1 MSGSG
6 WARRLGVLLAV
17 ALCLG
22 CARATP
28 TPVPPFASTESPPT
42 TTALPT
48 AAEPVAV
55 TSAPTAL
62 PDAPWIVGS
71 VALFDLPGQGRSPQ
85 DIVALGERLYVVNA
99 GSANVSVIEG
109 ERVAA
114 TIRAGAEPVAVAAD
128 AAGGRVYVLDQRQG
142 QVLVIDGEDVLQ
154 RWPVPAG
161 SSSLA
166 VVGEA
171 LWVGTGDGRLVAH
184 SLAGGGELRTIALS
198 EGAPVLRIVPDPRDE
213 TRAAAVTYGRIH
225 LVALDK
231 GAEIA
236 VAEVGIWRALA
247 YAPDGSRLYAGGYDA
262 PSQGHRLLVLDAADL
277 SVIGEAGLPS
287 SPRAVLADAAGE
299 RVYIA
304 LPEEHAVLALA
315 ADGLEPAW
323 QTKVGREPVALAL
336 GAGVLYA
343 ACAGSDQIARLD
355 VLTGSRISPI
365 PLAARISAL
374 AVGLEG
380 VWAALGSADQVAVLG
395 EGGVSERWPTE
406 SAPDRLVWL
415 PEQGQIA
422 VLSAAGG
429 TLTLRSPDGGPV
441 EPYQVGSGATALFHD
456 RAHEML
462 YAGGMVLDF
471 ATGLT
476 ATVAVETSL
485 GMSEPPALVAVDIQR
500 GITYLVAGNGVLGSN
515 YGLIAYRLED
525 DGTTTPGGP
534 GRLSTV
540 DLLYDEAAD
549 LFYSVYERMGAY
561 GLQVWDPSTE
571 SERLSLPLPRRP
583 VALALNPTT
592 QHLWVALGG
601 ALRGDGAGDGALWAY
616 DTRTMGVVTELAFG
630 GPITALVVDAQANRV
645 YAACDADQAVWVIQ
659 DLVMPAPAEPPSAA
673 GPASSRRASEG
684 EQPREQGIAP
694 DARYHGGDHTA
705 GAPGHQDGGDGC

>member
-1 MSGSG
+1 MSGGG
-6 WARRLGVLLAV
+6 WARRQGVLLAV

-22 CARATP
+22 CARVTP
-28 TPVPPFASTESPPT
+28 TPVPPFASTEPPPT
-42 TTALPT
+42 TVALPT
-48 AAEPVAV
+48 ATQPAAV
-55 TSAPTAL
+55 TSAPTAT

-71 VALFDLPGQGRSPQ
+71 VALFDLPGQGWSPR
-85 DIVALGERLYVVNA
+85 DLVALGERLYVVNA
-99 GSANVSVIEG
+99 GSANVSVIKG
-109 ERVAA
+109 ERVVA
-114 TIRAGAEPVAVAAD
+114 TIAAGTEPVAVAAD
-128 AAGGRVYVLDQRQG
+128 TAGGRVYVLDQRQG
-142 QVLVIDGEDVLQ
+142 QVLVIDGEEVLQ

-225 LVALDK
+225 LVALGE

-236 VAEVGIWRALA
+236 VAELGIWRALA
-247 YAPDGSRLYAGGYDA
+247 YAPDGSRLYAGVYDA
-262 PSQGHRLLVLDAADL
+262 PSQGHRLLVLDAAHL
-277 SVIGEAGLPS
+277 SVVGEAGLPS

-355 VLTGSRISPI
+355 ALTGSRISPI

-374 AVGLEG
+374 AVAPEG
-380 VWAALGSADQVAVLG
+380 VWAALGSVDQVAALG
-395 EGGVSERWPTE
+395 EGGITGMWPTE
-406 SAPDRLVWL
+406 AAPNRLVWL
-415 PEQGQIA
+415 PERAQIA
-422 VLSAAGG
+422 VLSAAGS
-429 TLTLRSPDGGPV
+429 LLILHSPDGGPAEQYHV
-441 EPYQVGSGATALFHD
+441 ESGATALFHD
-456 RAHEML
+456 AAHGML
-462 YAGGMVLDF
+462 YAGGMVLDI

-476 ATVAVETSL
+476 ATVAVNTPLGTS
-485 GMSEPPALVAVDIQR
+485 EAPAMVAVDSGR

-515 YGLIAYRLED
+515 YGLVAYRLGK

-534 GRLSTV
+534 GRLSIV
-540 DLLYDEAAD
+540 DLLYDEGAD
-549 LFYSVYERMGAY
+549 LFYSAHARMGTY

-583 VALALNPTT
+583 VALALNPAT
-592 QHLWVALGG
+592 QHLWVAFGG
-601 ALRGDGAGDGALWAY
+601 ALGGDGADDGALWAY
-616 DTRTMGVVTELAFG
+616 DTRTMGVVAELAFG
-630 GPITALVVDAQANRV
+630 GPITALAVDAQVNRV
-645 YAACDADQAVWVIQ
+645 YAACDEDQAVWVIQ
-659 DLVMPAPAEPPSAA
+659 DLVMQIPAEPSSAA
-673 GPASSRRASEG
+673 
-684 EQPREQGIAP
+684 AP
-694 DARYHGGDHTA
+694 DS
-705 GAPGHQDGGDGC
+705 